1 MFFFV
6 FFVKNKCLISIQT
19 RTTQI
24 EKRNISIENPG
35 LLGFLKVVEL
45 QNPLPISFGTIL
57 VCNMI

>member
-1 MFFFV
+1 MH
-6 FFVKNKCLISIQT
+6 CLNSNT
-19 RTTQI
+19 HTTNLRQD
-24 EKRNISIENPG
+24 ISIENLG